1 MAEYGVMAQSVDL
14 KPEAYS
20 ATGALLAKTI
30 TESMN
35 QILIKASKGLQSFQG
50 GGWDIMSHQITR
62 IGDHLVV
69 SFLLRR

>member
-20 ATGALLAKTI
+20 ASGALLAKTI
-30 TESMN
+30 TESTN
-35 QILIKASKGLQSFQG
+35 QILIKAAKGLQSVQG
-50 GGWDIMSHQITR
+50 GGWEILSHQITR
-62 IGDHLVV
+62 IGDHLIV